1 MSLKYI
7 KHFVFDYNRKLGEG
21 STGTVYLGTDLRNN
35 QPIAVK
41 AIDLKNIDNEVTQ
54 YLLKNEIKA
63 LTLTN
68 HPNVLK
74 AIDVIQEPEFIYIIT
89 DYLPKG
95 TLAEYIEKLGSIP
108 EQEAL

>member
-1 MSLKYI
+1 MTLKTI
-7 KHFVFDYNRKLGEG
+7 KHFTFDESKKLGEG

-35 QPIAVK
+35 SPIAVK

-63 LTLTN
+63 LRMTN

-74 AIDVIQEPEFIYIIT
+74 AIDVIQEP
-89 DYLPKG
+89 
-95 TLAEYIEKLGSIP
+95 
-108 EQEAL
+108 